1 MSLQQRHRDVAAY
14 ALGVLEPA
22 DAFRFEEH
30 LADCVMCTVQ
40 LSDFASAATALA
52 ELAGPDRIE
61 VRPSRRLLDR
71 LTDEVDVVRRRGR
84 RRRLKL
90 VVAAAAL
97 IVALP
102 AAAVALEDAGS
113 GKPALQQI
121 VAKDPTTGV
130 AAAAATQD
138 RAWGTAVALRL
149 SGLKGPGACRL
160 VAIGKDGI
168 EHPVLTWAVP
178 AGGYGIPGS
187 PGHEDPLDIEGGT
200 DLPSGEIGRWE
211 VRTLDGQPL
220 ISLKG

>member
-40 LSDFASAATALA
+40 LSDFAPAATSLA
-52 ELAGPDRIE
+52 ELAGPDRID
-61 VRPSRRLLDR
+61 VRPSGRLLDR
-71 LTDEVDVVRRRGR
+71 LTDEVDAVRRRGR

-90 VVAAAAL
+90 VAAAAAL

-113 GKPALQQI
+113 GKPALI
-121 VAKDPTTGV
+121 VAKDATTGV
-130 AAAAATQD
+130 TAAAATQD

-149 SGLKGPGACRL
+149 AGLKGPGACRL
-160 VAIGKDGI
+160 VAIGRDGI

-211 VRTLDGQPL
+211 VRTLDGRPL
-220 ISLKG
+220 ISLQG